1 MNPWSFFV
9 VPAAFL
15 AFLAWRWWRGRV
27 RAGEVRALA
36 ATHGFH
42 YLGEAL
48 PRSLDLAGSLLASAS
63 SVWNVID
70 GEPQGTKIVAFDC
83 KIGEGRG
90 SFRRTVVAVAAQ
102 AGISTVFSRFD
113 PGLRQEQVKD
123 WVLIYRPEDFSL
135 IDMGLTPISE
145 LQAYLEAISN

>member
-1 MNPWSFFV
+1 MNPWTFAV
-9 VPAAFL
+9 VPAAVVAL
-15 AFLAWRWWRGRV
+15 SAWLWRRSRV

-48 PRSLDLAGSLLASAS
+48 PRSLDLTGSLLASVG

-70 GEPQGTKIVAFDC
+70 GEPRGTRIVAFDC

-90 SFRRTVVAVAAQ
+90 SRRRTVVAVKGQ
-102 AGISTVFSRFD
+102 VGIPTVLRFD
-113 PGLRQEQVKD
+113 PSLRQEQVRD
-123 WVLIYRPEDFSL
+123 WVLIYRPEDTAL
-135 IDMGLTPISE
+135 IDVGLTPISE
-145 LQAYLEAISN
+145 LQAYLEAIAN

>member
-1 MNPWSFFV
+1 MNPWTFAV
-9 VPAAFL
+9 GPAVIVAL
-15 AFLAWRWWRGRV
+15 SVWYWRRGRV

-48 PRSLDLAGSLLASAS
+48 PRSLDLAGSLLASVG

-70 GEPQGTKIVAFDC
+70 GEPRGTRIVAFDC

-90 SFRRTVVAVAAQ
+90 SRRRTVVAVKVQ
-102 AGISTVFSRFD
+102 AGISTIPRFD
-113 PGLRQEQVKD
+113 ARLRQEQVRG
-123 WVLIYRPEDFSL
+123 WVLIYRPEDFAL
-135 IDMGLTPISE
+135 IDTGLTPISE
-145 LQAYLEAISN
+145 LQAYLEAIGN